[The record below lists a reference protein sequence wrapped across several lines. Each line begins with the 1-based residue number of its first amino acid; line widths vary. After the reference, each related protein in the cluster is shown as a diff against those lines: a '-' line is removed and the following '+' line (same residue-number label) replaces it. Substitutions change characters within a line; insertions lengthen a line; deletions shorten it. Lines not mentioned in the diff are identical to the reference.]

1 MEIISDMTRQFKSV
15 EEELMNRINKLEL
28 RKENNTAEMKQLEE
42 TKKNLDTEINE
53 IRSAKTEEI
62 SKLKKSIEEMSQ
74 EFAAMLKDTLEKMKT
89 KIETANQ
96 KWEDENDGAMLKRFE
111 DYAGGTAQKS

>member
-42 TKKNLDTEINE
+42 TKKNLDTEIND

-62 SKLKKSIEEMSQ
+62 SKLKKSIEEMSH
-74 EFAAMLKDTLEKMKT
+74 EFALMLKDTLEKMKT

-111 DYAGGTAQKS
+111 DYAGGNAQKS

>member
-15 EEELMNRINKLEL
+15 EEELMNRINRLEL
-28 RKENNTAEMKQLEE
+28 SKENNTAEMKKLED
-42 TKKNLDTEINE
+42 TKKNLDAEILE
-53 IRSAKTEEI
+53 ISNAKAEEI
-62 SKLKKSIEEMSQ
+62 AKLKKSIEEMSY
-74 EFAAMLKDTLEKMKT
+74 EFAQMLKETLEKMKS

-111 DYAGGTAQKS
+111 DYAGGNAQKS